1 LLLFI
6 FMVVLLHFLLPS
18 VAAGSHDPRTT
29 ITIFIPGFQ
38 PDGESHQGVFGDDV
52 PEPLL
57 EEIAALVGLPTI
69 NDPLNATIPNVVTST
84 SYYGDTA
91 PSYYTA
97 QDQAELDVVTAEW
110 GGGVPR
116 YALIVAK
123 YARYAM
129 ERAGAE
135 QVNFLSASFGSF
147 VTRWLIEKDSDG
159 LASEGRIARWLSYE
173 GVTNGSWVATK
184 DELIQLWKLFDTPPI
199 DVAQMDYGWIE
210 ANLHSPRIEGASPFY
225 SSILIGQHASTKD
238 DANNGALT
246 TAMLVWDEF
255 QPNDGVQGV
264 KDMSFATMTP
274 SSLFLGRMPAVSYF
288 HVNHYGLEMHEGAWV
303 NAVMFLTGRRRVTV
317 TMTRARVYNMHE
329 PDDFPWD
336 WTPAEI
342 LFESRVFSPDVANRW
357 GIADPLSSRHRDGAS
372 TPIRRFDA
380 NGEEQ
385 FFSHL
390 LFDDFVLET
399 ETSLNVELWSE
410 DIDYDLR
417 YGVVEPL
424 GDSYNSLGGGWIN
437 VPITPGTYAFA
448 TNDWECDITVSVF
461 DYPFPAATDAN
472 LEPAKD
478 EVLLTIFPNPSRNVV
493 FIRKPGALGVSTL
506 SIYDAGG
513 RVVRIL
519 RGELGSGFQWDGRDS
534 SGREVAPGVY
544 LYRVLTNG
552 DEYRG
557 RSTILR

>member
-1 LLLFI
+1 MFVAL
-6 FMVVLLHFLLPS
+6 VLYFLLPS

-38 PDGESHQGVFGDDV
+38 PDGASHQGVFGDDTA
-52 PEPLL
+52 EPLL

-69 NDPLNATIPNVVTST
+69 NDPENATLPNVVTST
-84 SYYGDTA
+84 TYYGDTA

-97 QDQAELDVVTAEW
+97 QDEAELDAVTAEW

-129 ERAGAE
+129 ERAGAQ
-135 QVNFLSASFGSF
+135 QVNLLSASFGSF
-147 VTRWLIEKDSDG
+147 VTRWLIEKDSEG
-159 LASEGRIARWLSYE
+159 LASEGKIARWLSYE

-184 DELIQLWKLFDTPPI
+184 DELIQLWELFDTPPI

-210 ANLHSPRIEGASPFY
+210 ANLHSPRWEGASPFY

-238 DANNGALT
+238 DANEGALT

-264 KDMSFATMTP
+264 KDMFYPTMTP
-274 SSLFLGRMPAVSYF
+274 SSLFLGRMPVVSYF
-288 HVNHYGLEMHEGAWV
+288 HVNHYGLEMHAGAWA

-317 TMTRARVYNMHE
+317 TMTRAKVYNMHE

-342 LFESRVFSPDVANRW
+342 LFESRVYSPEASNRW
-357 GIADPLSSRHRDGAS
+357 GIADPLSSRHREGAS

-399 ETSLNVELWSE
+399 ETSLNVEVWSE
-410 DIDYDLR
+410 EIDYDLR

-448 TNDWECDITVSVF
+448 TNDWECDVTVSVF
-461 DYPFPAATDAN
+461 DYPFPTATGAN
-472 LEPAKD
+472 LGPAED
-478 EVLLTIFPNPSRNVV
+478 AASLNIFPNPSRDAVW
-493 FIRKPGALGVSTL
+493 IRMPGSLGASTL

-513 RVVRIL
+513 RLVRTL
-519 RGELGSGFQWDGRDS
+519 RSQRGSEFVWDGRDKAN
-534 SGREVAPGVY
+534 RNVVPGVY
-544 LYRVLTNG
+544 LYQVETNQG
-552 DEYRG
+552 HHTG